1 MTPDAKDQEPAHN
14 ERQLEEGEDEGG
26 YACAVPAEVKQGK
39 TVESE
44 HRYTSYTLNQLTI
57 KT

>member
-14 ERQLEEGEDEGG
+14 ERQLEEDEGG
-26 YACAVPAEVKQGK
+26 YTCAVPAEVKQGK
-39 TVESE
+39 TVELE
-44 HRYTSYTLNQLTI
+44 HRYTLYTLNHLAI